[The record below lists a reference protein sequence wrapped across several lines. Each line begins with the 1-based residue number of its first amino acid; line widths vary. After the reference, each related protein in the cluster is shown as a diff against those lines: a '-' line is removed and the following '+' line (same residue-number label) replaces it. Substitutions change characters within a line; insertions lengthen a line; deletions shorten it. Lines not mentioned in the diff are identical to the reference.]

1 MCGVV
6 KYTFI
11 SHRISHNDNMGI
23 VNTHINNFLGLHAFS
38 RNPQDNADIAREL
51 AGSNLI
57 NRTVSRYIPQDSP
70 IQGLFSLQQWGFVG
84 GMQLL
89 GDIAG
94 YAGRSLLAPYGLGL
108 VGQIVFDE
116 VATGIFTG
124 ALRGRENIGTHI
136 GRDIGEGLATRLII
150 LPISLLLGGSP
161 LARFVLQPILFG
173 AVSYFVQRA
182 GDLAFHEQTAPTS
195 FTDHLLSSGVMMLQG
210 HSLMLGRYRAR
221 QIHEEHGVFNWIS
234 WKIWPP
240 VISPRWDSQ
249 GDYCYHGT
257 SIHELSNII
266 FSGGSMKRDITF
278 FCNEPSFSFGYA
290 RARARRSLTHGIVLQ
305 FDQTMIS
312 DRLKP

>member
-1 MCGVV
+1 
-6 KYTFI
+6 
-11 SHRISHNDNMGI
+11 
-23 VNTHINNFLGLHAFS
+23 
-38 RNPQDNADIAREL
+38 
-51 AGSNLI
+51 
-57 NRTVSRYIPQDSP
+57 
-70 IQGLFSLQQWGFVG
+70 
-84 GMQLL
+84 
-89 GDIAG
+89 
-94 YAGRSLLAPYGLGL
+94 
-108 VGQIVFDE
+108 
-116 VATGIFTG
+116 
-124 ALRGRENIGTHI
+124 
-136 GRDIGEGLATRLII
+136 
-150 LPISLLLGGSP
+150 
-161 LARFVLQPILFG
+161 
-173 AVSYFVQRA
+173 
-182 GDLAFHEQTAPTS
+182 
-195 FTDHLLSSGVMMLQG
+195 MLQG

-312 DRLKP
+312 DRLKPWHYQPVISHDRGAHSRQIAQFSVARENIPLSAMIYLSKQTVLRWMADQRDANPQDSSWSKLVGLATTYLYS